1 MARANNHRGAGGV
14 GFEYGLLSL
23 SDRTDG
29 AEKIEYEK
37 TAKGGWKGGGCR

>member
-14 GFEYGLLSL
+14 AFNSLLSL